1 MRTNL
6 ILALLTSAV
15 LAFSANVANAQAWQ
29 ELQTSTDEAALI
41 AAVEKPGDSP
51 EDIHDKNVA
60 VKRLSIYGTPKAIP
74 ALVASLSNEKLNFNA
89 RFALEAMPFDEV
101 DAALAAATKELKGA
115 CLVGVIDTIGVRAK
129 ADSVAVLKAL
139 SLDDPAV
146 QKAVYAACGMIGTD
160 EAIEFLVSEANTK
173 DLGAMEYYAL
183 KGLGDAI
190 LDVAQD
196 REKTGDV
203 AKALELYA
211 LVSGKSFPKYEQEA
225 GVYRALLAQGDAS
238 AAQVVELLKGDDA
251 SVADIAFKTIREY
264 KGEVSAKV
272 VEALLGAFDSL
283 SAERQIL
290 VARAFG
296 DLTEDAARQLAF
308 PKLVD
313 LAKVDSVDMRVAAT
327 KALKKYAGE
336 LENVALTRVEGKA
349 SNDELVAAKIALGV
363 ALQKAKPALF
373 ENISASELLDD
384 LDETDA
390 VIEIKIVENARVK
403 SAGKALV
410 KIATERQGAL
420 RDAALSALSEI
431 VELDDL
437 NLLVDALN
445 GETDD
450 AKVDWLLRAACT
462 RLPREECAAAV
473 ADIFKKESLEQKLKT
488 LPLLKQIGGQ
498 TALNAVADACAGQT
512 LDKATQILGEWNT
525 PEDGPRLAEIS
536 LAIAQQAKDNK
547 YHSRGIRGYIR
558 VARQFEL
565 PIATKIEMCKTAFAT
580 ARRAEDKALIFEVF
594 KRNINAENVAAA
606 LEYAQYPEFKDAA
619 CDAAVFVAEKIR
631 VSQPAWNWNEA
642 SGDAAKDAAAKIL
655 VDGMKKVVD
664 TTTNADLKA
673 RAQKLL

>member
-1 MRTNL
+1 M
-6 ILALLTSAV
+6 
-15 LAFSANVANAQAWQ
+15 
-29 ELQTSTDEAALI
+29 
-41 AAVEKPGDSP
+41 
-51 EDIHDKNVA
+51 
-60 VKRLSIYGTPKAIP
+60 
-74 ALVASLSNEKLNFNA
+74 
-89 RFALEAMPFDEV
+89 
-101 DAALAAATKELKGA
+101 
-115 CLVGVIDTIGVRAK
+115 IDTIGVRAK
-129 ADSVAVLKAL
+129 ADSVAVLKAI

-160 EAIEFLVSEANTK
+160 EAVDFLVSEANTK

-196 REKTGDV
+196 REQSGDV

-225 GVYRALLAQGDAS
+225 GLYRALLAQGDAS

-251 SVADIAFKTIREY
+251 SVADLALKTIREY

-283 SAERQIL
+283 SAERQLL

-296 DLTEDAARQLAF
+296 DLKEDAARKLAF

-313 LAKVDSVDMRVAAT
+313 LAKVESVDMRVAAT

-336 LENVALTRVEGKA
+336 LENVALTRVEVKA

-390 VIEIKIVENARVK
+390 VIELKIVENARVK

-536 LAIAQQAKDNK
+536 LAIAKQAKDNK

-606 LEYAQYPEFKDAA
+606 LEYTQYPEFKDAA

-655 VDGMKKVVD
+655 VDGMKKVVE
-664 TTTNADLKA
+664 TTTNAELKD

>member
-41 AAVEKPGDSP
+41 AAMEKPGDSP

-60 VKRLSIYGTPKAIP
+60 AKRLSIYGTLKAIP

-101 DAALAAATKELKGA
+101 DAALAAATKELEGA

-129 ADSVAVLKAL
+129 AESVAVLKAI
-139 SLDDPAV
+139 SLDDDAV

-160 EAIEFLVSEANTK
+160 EAIDFLVSEANTK
-173 DLGAMEYYAL
+173 DFAAMNYYAV
-183 KGLGDAI
+183 KGLGDAL

-196 REKTGDV
+196 REKSGDV

-211 LVSGKSFPKYEQEA
+211 LVSSKDFPKYEKDA
-225 GVYRALLAQGDAS
+225 GLYRTLLAQGEAS
-238 AAQVVELLKGDDA
+238 AAQVVELVKGDDA
-251 SVADIAFKTIREY
+251 SAFDLAIKTIREY

-283 SAERQIL
+283 SEERQIL

-296 DLTEDAARQLAF
+296 DLTQDAARKLAF
-308 PKLVD
+308 AKLVD
-313 LAKVDSVDMRVAAT
+313 LAKAESVDMRVAAT

-336 LENVALTRVEGKA
+336 LENVALTRVGGME
-349 SNDELVAAKIALGV
+349 SNDELVEAKVALGV
-363 ALQKAKPALF
+363 ALQKAKPELF
-373 ENISASELLDD
+373 EKISASELLDD

-390 VIEIKIVENARVK
+390 VIAIKIIENARVK
-403 SAGKALV
+403 SAGQMLV
-410 KIATERQGAL
+410 KIATEREGAL

-431 VELDDL
+431 VELNDL

-473 ADIFKKESLEQKLKT
+473 AEIFKKETLEQQLKT

-498 TALNAVADACAGQT
+498 TALNAVADACTGQT

-547 YHSRGIRGYIR
+547 YHSRGIRGYVR
-558 VARQFEL
+558 VARQFKL

-580 ARRAEDKALIFEVF
+580 ARRTEDKALIFEVF

-619 CDAAVFVAEKIR
+619 CEAAVFVAEKIR

-642 SGDAAKDAAAKIL
+642 SGDAAKDAAAKTL
-655 VDGMKKVVD
+655 VDGMKKVVE
-664 TTTNADLKA
+664 TTNNADLKD

>member
-41 AAVEKPGDSP
+41 AAMEKPGDSP

-60 VKRLSIYGTPKAIP
+60 AKRLSIYGTPKAIP

-101 DAALAAATKELKGA
+101 DAALAAATKELEGA

-129 ADSVAVLKAL
+129 AESAAVLKAI
-139 SLDDPAV
+139 SLDDSAV
-146 QKAVYAACGMIGTD
+146 QKAVYAACGMIGAD
-160 EAIEFLVSEANTK
+160 EAIDFLVSEANTK
-173 DLGAMEYYAL
+173 DFAAMNYYAV
-183 KGLGDAI
+183 KGLGDAL
-190 LDVAQD
+190 LDAAQN
-196 REKTGDV
+196 REKSGDV

-211 LVSGKSFPKYEQEA
+211 LVSSKDFPKYEKEA
-225 GVYRALLAQGDAS
+225 GLYRTLLAQGEAS
-238 AAQVVELLKGDDA
+238 AAQVVELVKGDDA
-251 SVADIAFKTIREY
+251 SAVDLAIKTIREY

-283 SAERQIL
+283 SEERQIL

-296 DLTEDAARQLAF
+296 DLTQDAARKLAF
-308 PKLVD
+308 TKLVD
-313 LAKVDSVDMRVAAT
+313 LAKAESVDMRVAAT
-327 KALKKYAGE
+327 KALKNYAGE
-336 LENVALTRVEGKA
+336 LENVALTHVEGME
-349 SNDELVAAKIALGV
+349 SNDELVEAKVALGV
-363 ALQKAKPALF
+363 ALQKAKPELY
-373 ENISASELLDD
+373 EKISASELLDD

-390 VIEIKIVENARVK
+390 VITIKIIENARVK
-403 SAGKALV
+403 SAGQTLV
-410 KIATERQGAL
+410 KIATEREGAL

-431 VELDDL
+431 VELNDL

-473 ADIFKKESLEQKLKT
+473 AEIFKKETIEQQLKT

-498 TALNAVADACAGQT
+498 TALNAVADACSGQT

-525 PEDGPRLAEIS
+525 PEDGPRLAEIC

-547 YHSRGIRGYIR
+547 YHSRGIRGYVR
-558 VARQFEL
+558 VARQFKL

-619 CDAAVFVAEKIR
+619 CEAAVFVAEKIR
-631 VSQPAWNWNEA
+631 VSQPAWNWNKA
-642 SGDAAKDAAAKIL
+642 SGDAAKDAAAKTL
-655 VDGMKKVVD
+655 VDGMKKVVE
-664 TTTNADLKA
+664 TTNNADLKD